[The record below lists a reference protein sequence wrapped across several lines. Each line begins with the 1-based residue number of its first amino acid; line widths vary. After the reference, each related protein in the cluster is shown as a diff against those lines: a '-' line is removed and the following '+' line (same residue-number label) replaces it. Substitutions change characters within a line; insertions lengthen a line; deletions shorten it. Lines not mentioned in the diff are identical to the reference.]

1 MSEPTAEQA
10 FLEELGECLE
20 KLEPVLTQQWSRKD
34 WVELVLLLALGVL
47 YGAWNPHQVCQILG
61 LPVGETYA
69 ELSTISPYYWRKLL
83 QEVLYAQA
91 LPLLQ
96 QRQGK
101 SAATRSRDGW
111 VLAVDDLVILRFA
124 RELSF
129 VWKWWSGHL
138 KGVQRGQ
145 NVIALLLIVGDR
157 ILPLDV
163 RLVSKQGSGVSTKP
177 ELHQEMLE
185 EAERRFGEAGID
197 IRQFKVT
204 GDAAYLNRWT
214 VDLCD
219 AMRVAG
225 VFRGKGNYVFEIEGQ
240 RQRASQWKKVMA
252 SRLKKGWGCREEV
265 YRVEARSPTF
275 GKVILV
281 FFRPREGKERIE
293 YLVVVGRPLR
303 ACEALR
309 AYHLHH
315 WIEEFW
321 QILRSVLHVEA
332 TSLRGQAGAL
342 ASVGIKIVAF
352 LLLSEVQQGL
362 KKLRRFSHLT
372 LHQLVHLCPKFVDL
386 RGFLREHFHERIPA
400 NYGLDLALAR
410 T

>member
-10 FLEELGECLE
+10 LLDELGACLE
-20 KLEPVLTQQWSRKD
+20 KLEPVLAEQWSRKD

-47 YGAWNPHQVCQILG
+47 CGAWNPHQVCQILG
-61 LPVGETYA
+61 LPIGETYA
-69 ELSTISPYYWRKLL
+69 ELGTVSPYYWRKLL
-83 QEVLYAQA
+83 QDVLYAQA
-91 LPLLQ
+91 LPLLRE
-96 QRQGK
+96 RQGK

-111 VLAVDDLVILRFA
+111 VLAVDDMVILRFA
-124 RELSF
+124 TKLGM
-129 VWKWWSGHL
+129 VWKWWSGHV
-138 KGVQRGQ
+138 KGVQKGQ
-145 NVIALLLIVGDR
+145 NLIALLLIVGDR

-163 RLVSKQGSGVSTKP
+163 QMVSKQGSEVSTKP
-177 ELHQEMLE
+177 EIHQEMLD
-185 EAERRFGEAGID
+185 EAERRFGDAGIAMS
-197 IRQFKVT
+197 QFKIT
-204 GDAAYLNRWT
+204 GDSAYLNQWT

-225 VFRGKGNYVFEIEGQ
+225 VFRGKGSYVFEIEGQ
-240 RQRASQWKKVMA
+240 RQRASRWKEAFA
-252 SRLKKGWGCREEV
+252 SRLVQGWGCEEEV

-281 FFRPREGKERIE
+281 FFRPKKGSSRIE

-303 ACEALR
+303 ACEAMR

-321 QILRSVLHVEA
+321 QILRSVLQVEA
-332 TSLRGQAGAL
+332 TSLWGRAGAL
-342 ASVGIKIVAF
+342 AGVGIKIVAF
-352 LLLSEVQQGL
+352 LLLTEVQQGL

-372 LHQLVHLCPKFVDL
+372 LHQLVHVCPKFVDM
-386 RGFLREHFHERIPA
+386 RAFLREHFHERIPA
-400 NYGLDLALAR
+400 NYSLDQALAR